1 MFFARRRVSK
11 LIRFFFHCAEGS
23 TAPARTGRNEP
34 AHSRTRPVL
43 SQICAEGDRRR
54 GAPSREI
61 PEPEC
66 KQHSHDR
73 VGPPTPHPRNRAVGQ
88 ENSAQGVAEDENREE
103 SARHHAAPH
112 ERGRRNGGEGDED
125 SGIDGVFRDANFSR
139 RIFVTHG
146 FNFNRHFG
154 ILKRAQ
160 GPKLTIGYSSL
171 TGPLPFGRRSPRA
184 YTRFAVRMYAV
195 RHYAPAH
202 GRMQERQ

>member
-23 TAPARTGRNEP
+23 THRHERGGTNPPIRARGRSFHRFAPRVTEGVAPQAERYQSPSASATPTIPP
-34 AHSRTRPVL
+34 A
-43 SQICAEGDRRR
+43 
-54 GAPSREI
+54 
-61 PEPEC
+61 
-66 KQHSHDR
+66 
-73 VGPPTPHPRNRAVGQ
+73 PHPRNRAVGQ
-88 ENSAQGVAEDENREE
+88 ENPAQGVAEDEGREE

-171 TGPLPFGRRSPRA
+171 TGPLPFGRFSP
-184 YTRFAVRMYAV
+184 
-195 RHYAPAH
+195 
-202 GRMQERQ
+202 